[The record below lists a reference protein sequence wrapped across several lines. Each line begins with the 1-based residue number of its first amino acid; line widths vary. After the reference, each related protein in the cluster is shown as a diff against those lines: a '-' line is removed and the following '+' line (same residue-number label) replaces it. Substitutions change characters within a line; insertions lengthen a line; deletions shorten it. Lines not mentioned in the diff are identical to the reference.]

1 MPSIWLKVMIG
12 GIVILVID
20 VVLATL
26 CYRLLKSGW
35 KLKN

>member
-1 MPSIWLKVMIG
+1 VIVG
-12 GIVILVID
+12 GVVILAID

-26 CYRLLKSGW
+26 CYMLLKSGW